1 MATRKTVK
9 ALDLVSTLHTFIAG
23 TNITTAKA
31 AYCMAIEEVLHAANA
46 YAGFGYTF
54 YTFDVMNEYG
64 SVDAAI
70 AAGKGTEYDRTYYTT
85 KLI

>member
-1 MATRKTVK
+1 MTTRKTVN
-9 ALDLVSTLHTFIAG
+9 ALTLINTLHTFI
-23 TNITTAKA
+23 TTAPNASAKA

-54 YTFDVMNEYG
+54 YTFEVMNEYG

-70 AAGKGTEYDRTYYTT
+70 AAGKGTEYDRTYYTN